1 MLPLA
6 VLWRPLIV
14 NVACRS
20 LPGSG
25 LVTCVTTQFARKSEA
40 EGVERGVVES
50 GYSCRNPADDS
61 TK

>member
-6 VLWRPLIV
+6 VLCRPLIV

-25 LVTCVTTQFARKSEA
+25 FMTCVTTQLGRKSEV
-40 EGVERGVVES
+40 EGDERGVVES
-50 GYSCRNPADDS
+50 GYSCRNPAEDS